1 MIVANDG
8 TTNKPCLCFNC
19 FFSYHTQHWIL
30 FSLAPVNSRRSETSG
45 SYGEV
50 GAEPEPSGHSPAPP
64 TNGGATKKAGASAG
78 NKRIS
83 SGAERDK
90 NLLLSSDDEFQ

>member
-1 MIVANDG
+1 MTHSSHTKKLKKN
-8 TTNKPCLCFNC
+8 
-19 FFSYHTQHWIL
+19 FFYP
-30 FSLAPVNSRRSETSG
+30 APVNNRRSETSG

-64 TNGGATKKAGASAG
+64 TNGGATRKTGASAG
-78 NKRIS
+78 SKKSS
-83 SGAERDK
+83 SGVERDK